1 MHTDVQDGR
10 EYKSGIKTVVGDLI
24 MKSTTRAV
32 VIGGGIAGCS
42 ALYHLTREGWS
53 DVVLI
58 ERDELTSGTT
68 WHSAA
73 QVTNFGMNQTMVG
86 LKSHSIAL
94 YSELAA
100 DPYYPINYHHADGG
114 IRLANTEAQ
123 MEGYRHFAS
132 MARGMGVDFE
142 VIDAAE
148 CARRHPLI
156 STDNLVGGLWDPLDG
171 DIDPAQLCQ
180 ALASRARKAGA
191 EIYRHTPVT
200 GLTQHK
206 DDSWTVHTEKGDI
219 DAEIV
224 VNAGGY
230 RVNEIGAMMG
240 VHHPVM

>member
-1 MHTDVQDGR
+1 M
-10 EYKSGIKTVVGDLI
+10 
-24 MKSTTRAV
+24 
-32 VIGGGIAGCS
+32 
-42 ALYHLTREGWS
+42 
-53 DVVLI
+53 LI

-73 QVTNFGMNQTMVG
+73 QVTNFCMNQTMVG

-94 YSELAA
+94 FSELAA
-100 DPYYPINYHHADGG
+100 DPDYAISYHHADGG

-156 STDNLVGGLWDPLDG
+156 FNDNLVGGLRNPLDC
-171 DIDPAQLCQ
+171 DIDPAQPCQ
-180 ALASRARKAGA
+180 VLARRARKAGA
-191 EIYRHTPVT
+191 EIYRHTPVI

-206 DDSWTVHTEKGDI
+206 DDSWTVHTKKGDI
-219 DAEIV
+219 DVGVV
-224 VNAGGY
+224 VNAGG
-230 RVNEIGAMMG
+230 
-240 VHHPVM
+240 